1 MIKERIE
8 AENLKDSEN
17 FYQNYL
23 SVYCDFRKFD
33 KELYSN
39 FLNGNLDSKLAELE
53 AFKDYCNAF
62 RQTSDYKR
70 LKESKIYKESKD
82 K

>member
-1 MIKERIE
+1 MILE
-8 AENLKDSEN
+8 
-17 FYQNYL
+17 
-23 SVYCDFRKFD
+23 KFD

-53 AFKDYCNAF
+53 AFKDYRNAF
-62 RQTSDYKR
+62 RQTSDYKK

-82 K
+82 KQALEDKAF

>member
-23 SVYCDFRKFD
+23 SVYCDFRKLD

>member
-1 MIKERIE
+1 MRIVILE
-8 AENLKDSEN
+8 
-17 FYQNYL
+17 
-23 SVYCDFRKFD
+23 KFD

-62 RQTSDYKR
+62 RQTSDYKK

-82 K
+82 KQDLEDKAFFSLCSGNRKG